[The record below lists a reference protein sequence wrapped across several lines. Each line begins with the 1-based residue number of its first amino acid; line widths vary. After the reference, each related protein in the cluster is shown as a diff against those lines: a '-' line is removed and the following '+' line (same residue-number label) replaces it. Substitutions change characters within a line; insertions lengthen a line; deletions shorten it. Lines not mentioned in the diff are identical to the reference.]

1 MSDSRPEL
9 PDLFS
14 LSMNL
19 VPLVWLALGG
29 WLVWSLAQ
37 ADAEWLLA
45 ALGWIYLVPPLLGRL
60 LLAACGRPVGTF
72 TQEQRG
78 YRVWWVMTQLQ
89 MPYNRLPFL
98 EELLRL
104 VPGLYPLW
112 IALWGGSVSPF
123 AYVAPGV
130 VITDRYLVRVE
141 RRVVLGFRSTLA
153 GHMVVRGEHGRWQ
166 LVTAPPVVEEL
177 ALLGGDTGLGPGAR
191 VRSGAMLPYGRK
203 LGPFSQWPRAG
214 AQ

>member
-1 MSDSRPEL
+1 MSDNQPEL
-9 PDLFS
+9 PDRFS

-19 VPLVWLALGG
+19 VPVAWLALGG

-37 ADAEWLLA
+37 AGSAWLLG
-45 ALGWIYLVPPLLGRL
+45 ALGWIYLVPPLLGRV
-60 LLAACGRPVGTF
+60 LLAIFGRPIGTF
-72 TQEQRG
+72 TQDQRG

-89 MPYNRLPFL
+89 IPYSRLPFL

-153 GHMVVRGEHGRWQ
+153 GHMVVRGPDGRWQ
-166 LVTAPPVVEEL
+166 LVTAPPVVEEQ

-191 VRSGAMLPYGRK
+191 VRSGEMLPYGRT
-203 LGPFSQWPRAG
+203 LGPFSQWPRSE
-214 AQ
+214 Q